1 MSTLVETRVHGLHP
15 TQITVGMIEV
25 HDKIQVLEGL
35 GKHERRDFL
44 AARPLPAVRG
54 ANDILYITDHH
65 HLGRALVETGIEHAF
80 IETEAS
86 MTALDGARFWQTM
99 AEAHW
104 AHPIDEQGVRRP
116 FSDIPG
122 SLHKLRDDV
131 YRSLAGYV
139 RDAGGYDKTPTAFA
153 EFAWANWLRTRV
165 EVGPDHDG
173 FKRAV
178 KQALD
183 LAHSP
188 DARHLPGYRGA

>member
-1 MSTLVETRVHGLHP
+1 MALIETKVHRLHP

-25 HDKIQVLEGL
+25 HDKIQVLDKL
-35 GKHERRDFL
+35 GKHERRDYL
-44 AARPLPAVRG
+44 AARPLPAVLG
-54 ANDILYITDHH
+54 ANDVLYITDHH
-65 HLGRALVETGIEHAF
+65 HLGRALLDTGIEHAF
-80 IETEAS
+80 VETEAN
-86 MTALDGARFWQTM
+86 MTALDTARFWQTM

-104 AHPIDEQGVRRP
+104 AHPIDEQGVRQP
-116 FSDIPG
+116 YSDIPG
-122 SLHKLRDDV
+122 DLEKLRDDV

-153 EFAWANWLRTRV
+153 EFAWANWFRTRV
-165 EVGPDHDG
+165 EVGQDHDG

-183 LAHSP
+183 LAHRP